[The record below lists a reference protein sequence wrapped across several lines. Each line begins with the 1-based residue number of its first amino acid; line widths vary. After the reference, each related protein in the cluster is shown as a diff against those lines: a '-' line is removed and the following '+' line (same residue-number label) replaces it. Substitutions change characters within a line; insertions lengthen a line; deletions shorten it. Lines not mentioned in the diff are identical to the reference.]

1 MARIHLSWLLLA
13 TAAALRPQVTR
24 RSLCGAAPALVLAP
38 QLSRAAD
45 GPSEALLPEAIYA
58 GNDWIADR
66 KLTIIEGDEK
76 AAETAWRALGGAG
89 AFEVLHKEKYT
100 AGFKPTNE
108 KMTYNSEKFPTWAS
122 TATGS
127 VAVDRSVE
135 VASRGG
141 KSTQLK
147 SAGVKIEDIGRGQIG
162 TKELFVADGVAFSV
176 ARAYE
181 PAPLAKMFGIK
192 EVVTTFALAPDGS
205 VGTAPTSTTKSRL
218 HYEKP
223 EVAKNRQEGIKYF

>member
-1 MARIHLSWLLLA
+1 MPRIQLSWLLVGS
-13 TAAALRPQVTR
+13 AAALRPQITR
-24 RSLCGAAPALVLAP
+24 RSLGAAAPGILLAP

-45 GPSEALLPEAIYA
+45 GPTEALLPEAIYA

-66 KLTIIEGDEK
+66 KLTIIEGDAA

-89 AFEVLHKEKYT
+89 AFEALHKEKYT

-135 VASRGG
+135 IASR
-141 KSTQLK
+141 
-147 SAGVKIEDIGRGQIG
+147 SA
-162 TKELFVADGVAFSV
+162 
-176 ARAYE
+176 
-181 PAPLAKMFGIK
+181 
-192 EVVTTFALAPDGS
+192 
-205 VGTAPTSTTKSRL
+205 
-218 HYEKP
+218 
-223 EVAKNRQEGIKYF
+223 

>member
-1 MARIHLSWLLLA
+1 MPRIHLSWLLG
-13 TAAALRPQVTR
+13 TAAALRPQITR
-24 RSLCGAAPALVLAP
+24 RSLCGASPALVLAP

-66 KLTIIEGDEK
+66 KLTIIEGDAA

-100 AGFKPTNE
+100 AGFKPSSAT
-108 KMTYNSEKFPTWAS
+108 MQFNSEKFPTWAS

-135 VASRGG
+135 IASR
-141 KSTQLK
+141 
-147 SAGVKIEDIGRGQIG
+147 SA
-162 TKELFVADGVAFSV
+162 
-176 ARAYE
+176 
-181 PAPLAKMFGIK
+181 
-192 EVVTTFALAPDGS
+192 
-205 VGTAPTSTTKSRL
+205 
-218 HYEKP
+218 
-223 EVAKNRQEGIKYF
+223 

>member
-1 MARIHLSWLLLA
+1 MPRIHLSWLLG

-45 GPSEALLPEAIYA
+45 GPNEALLPEAIYA

-66 KLTIIEGDEK
+66 KLTIIEGDAA

-100 AGFKPTNE
+100 AGFKPSSETM
-108 KMTYNSEKFPTWAS
+108 KFNSEKFPTWAS
-122 TATGS
+122 TATGT

-135 VASRGG
+135 IASR
-141 KSTQLK
+141 
-147 SAGVKIEDIGRGQIG
+147 SA
-162 TKELFVADGVAFSV
+162 
-176 ARAYE
+176 
-181 PAPLAKMFGIK
+181 
-192 EVVTTFALAPDGS
+192 
-205 VGTAPTSTTKSRL
+205 
-218 HYEKP
+218 
-223 EVAKNRQEGIKYF
+223 

>member
-1 MARIHLSWLLLA
+1 MHLSWLLLCS
-13 TAAALRPQVTR
+13 AAALRPQVTR
-24 RSLCGAAPALVLAP
+24 RSLCGAAPALVLHRRHCWRRRARGRRPDRGAAP
-38 QLSRAAD
+38 RGHLWATTDR
-45 GPSEALLPEAIYA
+45 
-58 GNDWIADR
+58 DR

-89 AFEVLHKEKYT
+89 AFEVLHKEQYT

-108 KMTYNSEKFPTWAS
+108 KMSFNSEKFPTWAS
-122 TATGS
+122 NAQGT

-162 TKELFVADGVAFSV
+162 TKELFIADGCV
-176 ARAYE
+176 E
-181 PAPLAKMFGIK
+181 INQC
-192 EVVTTFALAPDGS
+192 
-205 VGTAPTSTTKSRL
+205 VGCTR
-218 HYEKP
+218 
-223 EVAKNRQEGIKYF
+223 R

>member
-1 MARIHLSWLLLA
+1 MPRIQLSWLLVGS
-13 TAAALRPQVTR
+13 AAALRPQITR
-24 RSLCGAAPALVLAP
+24 RNLCGAAPALVLAP
-38 QLSRAAD
+38 PALLAPTASLAAD

-89 AFEVLHKEKYT
+89 AFEVLHKEQYT

-108 KMTYNSEKFPTWAS
+108 KMSFNSEKFPTWAS

-147 SAGVKIEDIGRGQIG
+147 SAGVKVEDIGRGQIG
-162 TKELFVADGVAFSV
+162 TKELFIADGVAFSV
-176 ARAYE
+176 ARACVE
-181 PAPLAKMFGIK
+181 IKILRRVRAESSRPLPRHRRDACLM
-192 EVVTTFALAPDGS
+192 AW
-205 VGTAPTSTTKSRL
+205 R
-218 HYEKP
+218 
-223 EVAKNRQEGIKYF
+223 

>member
-1 MARIHLSWLLLA
+1 MGRLGSHSQHEPGPRGGR
-13 TAAALRPQVTR
+13 AA
-24 RSLCGAAPALVLAP
+24 CGAVGA

-66 KLTIIEGDEK
+66 KLTIIEGDAA

-100 AGFKPTNE
+100 AGFKPSSQT
-108 KMTYNSEKFPTWAS
+108 MTFNSEKFPTWAS

-135 VASRGG
+135 IASR
-141 KSTQLK
+141 
-147 SAGVKIEDIGRGQIG
+147 SA
-162 TKELFVADGVAFSV
+162 
-176 ARAYE
+176 
-181 PAPLAKMFGIK
+181 
-192 EVVTTFALAPDGS
+192 
-205 VGTAPTSTTKSRL
+205 
-218 HYEKP
+218 
-223 EVAKNRQEGIKYF
+223 

>member
-13 TAAALRPQVTR
+13 TAAALRPQITR
-24 RSLCGAAPALVLAP
+24 RSLGAAAPGILLAP

-45 GPSEALLPEAIYA
+45 GPTEALLPEAIYA

-66 KLTIIEGDEK
+66 KLTIIEGDEQ
-76 AAETAWRALGGAG
+76 AAEIAWRALGGAG

-135 VASRGG
+135 IASR
-141 KSTQLK
+141 
-147 SAGVKIEDIGRGQIG
+147 SA
-162 TKELFVADGVAFSV
+162 
-176 ARAYE
+176 
-181 PAPLAKMFGIK
+181 
-192 EVVTTFALAPDGS
+192 
-205 VGTAPTSTTKSRL
+205 
-218 HYEKP
+218 
-223 EVAKNRQEGIKYF
+223 

>member
-1 MARIHLSWLLLA
+1 MHLSWLLLGS
-13 TAAALRPQVTR
+13 AAALRPQVTR

-38 QLSRAAD
+38 HCWRRSRAAD
-45 GPSEALLPEAIYA
+45 GPTEALLPEAIYA

-66 KLTIIEGDEK
+66 KLTIIEGDAA

-108 KMTYNSEKFPTWAS
+108 KMSFNSEKFPTWAS

-127 VAVDRSVE
+127 VAVDRSAE

-147 SAGVKIEDIGRGQIG
+147 SAGVKVEDIGRGQIG
-162 TKELFVADGVAFSV
+162 TKELFIADGVEINPFNSGDDAAIL
-176 ARAYE
+176 ARRGT
-181 PAPLAKMFGIK
+181 GIATHRAGAASMALR
-192 EVVTTFALAPDGS
+192 TT
-205 VGTAPTSTTKSRL
+205 R
-218 HYEKP
+218 
-223 EVAKNRQEGIKYF
+223 

>member
-1 MARIHLSWLLLA
+1 MPRIQLSWLLVGS
-13 TAAALRPQVTR
+13 AAALRPQITR

-38 QLSRAAD
+38 GALLAPTASRAAD

-76 AAETAWRALGGAG
+76 AAEIAWRALGGAG

-100 AGFKPTNE
+100 AGFKPAKE
-108 KMTYNSEKFPTWAS
+108 QMPFNSEKFPTWAS

-135 VASRGG
+135 IASR
-141 KSTQLK
+141 
-147 SAGVKIEDIGRGQIG
+147 SA
-162 TKELFVADGVAFSV
+162 
-176 ARAYE
+176 
-181 PAPLAKMFGIK
+181 
-192 EVVTTFALAPDGS
+192 
-205 VGTAPTSTTKSRL
+205 
-218 HYEKP
+218 
-223 EVAKNRQEGIKYF
+223 

>member
-1 MARIHLSWLLLA
+1 MPMHLSWLLLGS
-13 TAAALRPQVTR
+13 AAALRPQVTR
-24 RSLCGAAPALVLAP
+24 RSLCGAAPALLLAP
-38 QLSRAAD
+38 PALLAPTASRAAE
-45 GPSEALLPEAIYA
+45 GPTEALLPEAIYA

-66 KLTIIEGDEK
+66 KLTIIEGDAA

-135 VASRGG
+135 IASR
-141 KSTQLK
+141 
-147 SAGVKIEDIGRGQIG
+147 SA
-162 TKELFVADGVAFSV
+162 
-176 ARAYE
+176 
-181 PAPLAKMFGIK
+181 
-192 EVVTTFALAPDGS
+192 
-205 VGTAPTSTTKSRL
+205 
-218 HYEKP
+218 
-223 EVAKNRQEGIKYF
+223 

>member
-1 MARIHLSWLLLA
+1 MPMHLSWLLLGS
-13 TAAALRPQVTR
+13 AAALRPQVTR

-38 QLSRAAD
+38 PALLAPTASRAAE
-45 GPSEALLPEAIYA
+45 GPTEALLPEAIYA

-89 AFEVLHKEKYT
+89 AFEVLHKEQYT

-108 KMTYNSEKFPTWAS
+108 KMSFNSEKFPTWAS

-162 TKELFVADGVAFSV
+162 TKELFIADGCVEINQCVGRTRQFFTKSFLGDDTAV
-176 ARAYE
+176 LARSSGEE
-181 PAPLAKMFGIK
+181 PALLRHRARRFR
-192 EVVTTFALAPDGS
+192 TNAP
-205 VGTAPTSTTKSRL
+205 
-218 HYEKP
+218 
-223 EVAKNRQEGIKYF
+223 

>member
-45 GPSEALLPEAIYA
+45 GPTEALLPEAIYA

-66 KLTIIEGDEK
+66 KLTIIEGDAA

-100 AGFKPTNE
+100 AGFKPSSQT
-108 KMTYNSEKFPTWAS
+108 MTFNSEKFPTWAS
-122 TATGS
+122 TATGT

-135 VASRGG
+135 IASR
-141 KSTQLK
+141 
-147 SAGVKIEDIGRGQIG
+147 SA
-162 TKELFVADGVAFSV
+162 
-176 ARAYE
+176 
-181 PAPLAKMFGIK
+181 
-192 EVVTTFALAPDGS
+192 
-205 VGTAPTSTTKSRL
+205 
-218 HYEKP
+218 
-223 EVAKNRQEGIKYF
+223 

>member
-1 MARIHLSWLLLA
+1 MARLHLSWLLLA

-89 AFEVLHKEKYT
+89 AFY
-100 AGFKPTNE
+100 ACQD
-108 KMTYNSEKFPTWAS
+108 
-122 TATGS
+122 ATF
-127 VAVDRSVE
+127 
-135 VASRGG
+135 
-141 KSTQLK
+141 
-147 SAGVKIEDIGRGQIG
+147 GV
-162 TKELFVADGVAFSV
+162 V
-176 ARAYE
+176 
-181 PAPLAKMFGIK
+181 PAA
-192 EVVTTFALAPDGS
+192 EE
-205 VGTAPTSTTKSRL
+205 R
-218 HYEKP
+218 
-223 EVAKNRQEGIKYF
+223 

>member
-24 RSLCGAAPALVLAP
+24 RSLYKAAPALVLAP

-66 KLTIIEGDEK
+66 KLTIIEGDAA

-100 AGFKPTNE
+100 AGFKPSSQT
-108 KMTYNSEKFPTWAS
+108 MTFNSEKFPTWAS
-122 TATGS
+122 NAQGT

-135 VASRGG
+135 IASR
-141 KSTQLK
+141 
-147 SAGVKIEDIGRGQIG
+147 SA
-162 TKELFVADGVAFSV
+162 
-176 ARAYE
+176 
-181 PAPLAKMFGIK
+181 
-192 EVVTTFALAPDGS
+192 
-205 VGTAPTSTTKSRL
+205 
-218 HYEKP
+218 
-223 EVAKNRQEGIKYF
+223 

>member
-1 MARIHLSWLLLA
+1 MPRIQLSWLLLGA
-13 TAAALRPQVTR
+13 AAALRPHITR
-24 RSLCGAAPALVLAP
+24 RSLGGAASTLVLAP

-45 GPSEALLPEAIYA
+45 GPTEALLPEAIYA

-66 KLTIIEGDEK
+66 KLTIIEGDEQ
-76 AAETAWRALGGAG
+76 AAEIAWRALGGAG

-135 VASRGG
+135 IASR
-141 KSTQLK
+141 
-147 SAGVKIEDIGRGQIG
+147 SA
-162 TKELFVADGVAFSV
+162 
-176 ARAYE
+176 
-181 PAPLAKMFGIK
+181 
-192 EVVTTFALAPDGS
+192 
-205 VGTAPTSTTKSRL
+205 
-218 HYEKP
+218 
-223 EVAKNRQEGIKYF
+223 